1 MSKLVGINMEVTSS
15 RTLYIEVPD
24 NFTEEQIL
32 EKAKTEFKTP
42 PEIFSVMKT
51 VLKQVQV
58 KIPKLD
64 LTDWDINSIN
74 YKIINNDI
82 S

>member
-24 NFTEEQIL
+24 DFTEEQIL
-32 EKAKTEFKTP
+32 EKAKVEFKTP